1 MKKTQ
6 FDSAPSLVTDE
17 GRTLLICFGAEE
29 VTVTTPSATDSE
41 ASESEASDSEATD
54 SEATDSESSDSDSSE
69 AVSNAVRTAYEAYTV
84 RVSLPTTYE
93 QVTSAIIDAAYPS
106 DQMQAIINNHLLE
119 SDNAEH
125 EAEFA
130 AMQEWRANAKT
141 IAKQVMEQWQ
151 ASLQ

>member
-1 MKKTQ
+1 MNKTQ
-6 FDSAPSLVTDE
+6 FDSTPSLVTNE

-29 VTVTTPSATDSE
+29 VTTTTPSTD
-41 ASESEASDSEATD
+41 T
-54 SEATDSESSDSDSSE
+54 ESSDSTDSDST
-69 AVSNAVRTAYEAYTV
+69 RTVYEAYAV

-125 EAEFA
+125 EAEFT
-130 AMQEWRANAKT
+130 AMQEWRTNAKA
-141 IAKQVMEQWQ
+141 IAKQVMEQFQ

>member
-29 VTVTTPSATDSE
+29 VTVTTPST
-41 ASESEASDSEATD
+41 TD
-54 SEATDSESSDSDSSE
+54 SEATASESSEADSSE
-69 AVSNAVRTAYEAYTV
+69 ANSNAVRTAYEAYTV

-130 AMQEWRANAKT
+130 AMQQWRAGAKT
-141 IAKQVMEQWQ
+141 IAKQVVEQWQ

>member
-17 GRTLLICFGAEE
+17 GRTLLICFDAEE

-41 ASESEASDSEATD
+41 ATASEAT
-54 SEATDSESSDSDSSE
+54 TTESTDSDSSE
-69 AVSNAVRTAYEAYTV
+69 SASNAVRTAYEAYTV

-119 SDNAEH
+119 SGNAEH
-125 EAEFA
+125 EAEFT
-130 AMQEWRANAKT
+130 AMQQWRADAKT

-151 ASLQ
+151 ASLQQ

>member
-17 GRTLLICFGAEE
+17 GRTLLICFDAED
-29 VTVTTPSATDSE
+29 VTVTTPSTTD
-41 ASESEASDSEATD
+41 T
-54 SEATDSESSDSDSSE
+54 EATDSESSEAADS
-69 AVSNAVRTAYEAYTV
+69 NTVRTVYEAYTV
-84 RVSLPTTYE
+84 RVALPTTYE

-125 EAEFA
+125 EAEFT
-130 AMQEWRANAKT
+130 AMQQWRAGAKT

>member
-17 GRTLLICFGAEE
+17 GRTLLICFDAEE
-29 VTVTTPSATDSE
+29 VTVTTPSTS
-41 ASESEASDSEATD
+41 
-54 SEATDSESSDSDSSE
+54 DSESSDSESSDS
-69 AVSNAVRTAYEAYTV
+69 ASNAVRTAYEAYTV

-119 SDNAEH
+119 SDNTEH

-130 AMQEWRANAKT
+130 AMQQWRAGAKT

>member
-17 GRTLLICFGAEE
+17 GRTLLICFDAEE
-29 VTVTTPSATDSE
+29 VTVTTPSTS
-41 ASESEASDSEATD
+41 
-54 SEATDSESSDSDSSE
+54 DSESSDSESTDSDSSE
-69 AVSNAVRTAYEAYTV
+69 AASNAVRTVYEAYTV

-130 AMQEWRANAKT
+130 AMQEWRAGAKT

>member
-17 GRTLLICFGAEE
+17 GRTLLICFDAEE
-29 VTVTTPSATDSE
+29 VTVTTPSTSG
-41 ASESEASDSEATD
+41 SEATD
-54 SEATDSESSDSDSSE
+54 TEATDSESSDSSE

-125 EAEFA
+125 EAEFT
-130 AMQEWRANAKT
+130 AMQEWRAGAKT

>member
-29 VTVTTPSATDSE
+29 VTVTTPSTTD
-41 ASESEASDSEATD
+41 T
-54 SEATDSESSDSDSSE
+54 EATDSESSE
-69 AVSNAVRTAYEAYTV
+69 AASNTVRTVYEAYTV

-125 EAEFA
+125 EAEFT
-130 AMQEWRANAKT
+130 AMQEWRAGAKT

>member
-29 VTVTTPSATDSE
+29 VTVTTPST
-41 ASESEASDSEATD
+41 TD
-54 SEATDSESSDSDSSE
+54 SEATASESSEADSSE
-69 AVSNAVRTAYEAYTV
+69 ANSNAVRTAYEAYTV

-130 AMQEWRANAKT
+130 AMQQWRADAKT

>member
-1 MKKTQ
+1 MNKYQ
-6 FDSAPSLVTDE
+6 FDSTPSLVTDE

-29 VTVTTPSATDSE
+29 KEVTFPTTGTSDEPSDET
-41 ASESEASDSEATD
+41 
-54 SEATDSESSDSDSSE
+54 
-69 AVSNAVRTAYEAYTV
+69 RTICEAYAI

-93 QVTSAIIDAAYPS
+93 QITSAIIDAQYPS

-151 ASLQ
+151 ASLQQ

>member
-1 MKKTQ
+1 MNKTQ
-6 FDSAPSLVTDE
+6 FDSTPSLVTNE

-29 VTVTTPSATDSE
+29 KEVTSPSASGT
-41 ASESEASDSEATD
+41 SEASDEQ
-54 SEATDSESSDSDSSE
+54 SDSP
-69 AVSNAVRTAYEAYTV
+69 RTVYEAYAV
-84 RVSLPTTYE
+84 RVALPTTYE

-125 EAEFA
+125 EAEFT
-130 AMQEWRANAKT
+130 AMQEWRTNAKA
-141 IAKQVMEQWQ
+141 IAKQVMEQFQ

>member
-17 GRTLLICFGAEE
+17 GRTLLICFDAEE
-29 VTVTTPSATDSE
+29 VTVTTPST
-41 ASESEASDSEATD
+41 SESEASDTE
-54 SEATDSESSDSDSSE
+54 SSE
-69 AVSNAVRTAYEAYTV
+69 AASNAVRTVYEAYTV

-130 AMQEWRANAKT
+130 AMQEWRAGAKT